1 MMRWNRMATNRIGR
15 SLQRF
20 SNDLRSTVGTAGPE
34 PMALDIRNVTFT
46 LALDSV
52 DHFSAVAFRR
62 KTVPISIVG
71 FVGRSVEKMI
81 LPFNS

>member
-1 MMRWNRMATNRIGR
+1 MATNRIGR
-15 SLQRF
+15 SLQGF
-20 SNDLRSTVGTAGPE
+20 SNELRSTVGPPGPE
-34 PMALDIRNVTFT
+34 PMGLDIRNATYR
-46 LALDSV
+46 LALNPV

-71 FVGRSVEKMI
+71 FVGKSVEKMI